1 MKNNFIHADCHGGN
15 ILIEIREKSYS
26 WFTEIKDFF
35 KECFFSLETKLKSL
49 TFETEKMKKLY
60 VESREEEQTIR
71 GLLRKYK

>member
-35 KECFFSLETKLKSL
+35 KEFFFSLETKLKSL

-60 VESREEEQTIR
+60 VESRQEEQTIR